1 MKSNQTRLVLFC
13 IGIVL
18 FWAGLYLY
26 VPILSVYSKG
36 KGASLALVGL
46 ITGSYG
52 LTQLIFRIPLGVA
65 SDRLGLRKPF
75 VLAGFL
81 VIIASCLG
89 LAWAPTPE
97 WIFVFRALSGVA
109 ASVWVA
115 VTVMFAGFFPPDKA
129 VHATGILSFLS
140 GVGQMLAT
148 SAGGWVA
155 DQWGWAAPFAGG
167 AILAGSGLIFSL
179 PIVEQR
185 TPPHNRLTL
194 KRFLHVATIPTLLLV
209 SLVSALDQYSFHTT
223 LQGFIPLYAADLGA
237 SATVLGWLASAT
249 LIPYL
254 FMSLWAARIGASI
267 GEKRTVALGLL
278 VVCLAVAVVPWIKT
292 VPLLVLTRIVHGLG
306 RGIVYPVTMGL
317 SIKSVA
323 QEERASA
330 MGIFQAVYALG
341 MFAGPAI
348 SGVVA
353 QRWGMNAVFWTS
365 AMVSLLAVTLLV
377 VGSRYVRGR
386 G

>member
-1 MKSNQTRLVLFC
+1 MKSNKLTLALFC
-13 IGIVL
+13 LGIVL

-36 KGASLALVGL
+36 KGASLSLVGL

-52 LTQLIFRIPLGVA
+52 LTQLIFRVPLGAA

-89 LAWAPTPE
+89 LAWAPTPQ

-115 VTVMFAGFFPPDKA
+115 VTVMFAGFFPPEKA
-129 VHATGILSFLS
+129 VHATGLLSFLS
-140 GVGQMLAT
+140 GVGQMAAT
-148 SAGGWVA
+148 TAGGWVA
-155 DQWGWAAPFAGG
+155 DQWGWVAPFAGG
-167 AILAGSGLIFSL
+167 AIIAGCGLIFSL
-179 PIVEQR
+179 PLPEQR
-185 TPPHNRLTL
+185 TPPNNRLTV

-209 SLVSALDQYSFHTT
+209 SLVSALDQYAFHTT

-237 SATVLGWLASAT
+237 SNTVLGWLASAT
-249 LIPYL
+249 LIPYVI
-254 FMSLWAARIGASI
+254 MSLWAARIGGRL
-267 GEKRTVALGLL
+267 GEKRTVAIGLL

-292 VPLLVLTRIVHGLG
+292 VPLLVITRIIHGLG
-306 RGIVYPVTMGL
+306 RGIVYPITMGL

-330 MGIFQAVYALG
+330 MGIFQAIYALG
-341 MFAGPAI
+341 MFAGPAV

-353 QRWGMNAVFWTS
+353 ERWGMSAVFWTS
-365 AMVSLLAVTLLV
+365 ATVSLLAVTVLV
-377 VGSRYVRGR
+377 AGSRYIGRRG
-386 G
+386 